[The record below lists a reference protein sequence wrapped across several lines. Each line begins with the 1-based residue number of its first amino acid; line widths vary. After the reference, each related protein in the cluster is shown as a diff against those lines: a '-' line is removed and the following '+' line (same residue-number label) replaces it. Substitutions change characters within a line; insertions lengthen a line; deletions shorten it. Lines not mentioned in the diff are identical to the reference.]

1 MFKSYK
7 SATTS
12 SSSSS
17 SGDRVVNL
25 SDDHEETCTIEVT
38 NQGSTNTDNIARIP
52 SARDIVYN
60 KSVIE

>member
-7 SATTS
+7 SATT

-25 SDDHEETCTIEVT
+25 SDDHEEARTIEVT
-38 NQGSTNTDNIARIP
+38 NQGLMNMDNIARIL
-52 SARDIVYN
+52 SARDIIYN